1 MLPAGPPARSL
12 EHFGLKETNPSHLP
26 RDIWLHSKPIKRLG
40 NHTTRVHQA
49 LEVGDRG
56 HPNNYI
62 HEIHKGDKS
71 LFGLRRL
78 EYAATESSRNLDW
91 DKRFVKGVSTRKVGT
106 TTKSDREIVEAG
118 ENRRRQDLLYSVLF
132 NNCQH
137 FTDGLRR
144 DITDTRYP
152 YDDSLPPVERLK
164 DRIPGAR
171 TVTRKASSLKHRV
184 AMTAESVRGKINPIE
199 AAAMIRGRELR
210 KYADRR

>member
-118 ENRRRQDLLYSVLF
+118 ENRRRQDLLYSHVRART
-132 NNCQH
+132 H
-137 FTDGLRR
+137 
-144 DITDTRYP
+144 DTRYP